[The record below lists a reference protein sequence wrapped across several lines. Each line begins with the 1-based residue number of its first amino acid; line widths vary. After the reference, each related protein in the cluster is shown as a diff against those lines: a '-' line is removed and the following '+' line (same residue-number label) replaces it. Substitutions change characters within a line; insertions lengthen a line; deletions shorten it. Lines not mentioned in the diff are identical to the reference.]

1 MNGVI
6 ERTSTDMDC
15 ETVELFNQ
23 IKPLIEDGYS
33 ICRAVKTV
41 KNLTSVNT
49 NLGWYQRVRQYCID
63 EGYPADINR
72 KLGRPKKTR
81 GGK

>member
-6 ERTSTDMDC
+6 ERTSDDMDS
-15 ETVELFNQ
+15 ETIELFNE

-41 KNLTSVNT
+41 KGVTSVNT
-49 NLGWYQRVRQYCID
+49 KLTWYQKVKQYCID
-63 EGYPADINR
+63 NGYPADVNL
-72 KLGRPKKTR
+72 KYGRPRKVKH
-81 GGK
+81 

>member
-6 ERTSTDMDC
+6 ERTTRDVDN
-15 ETVELFNQ
+15 ETVELFHQ

-49 NLGWYQRVRQYCID
+49 GLSWYTRIREYTISQ
-63 EGYPADINR
+63 GYPADVNCMI
-72 KLGRPKKTR
+72 GRPRKVKR
-81 GGK
+81 K

>member
-6 ERTSTDMDC
+6 ERTTDDMDS
-15 ETVELFNQ
+15 ETVQLFNE
-23 IKPLIEDGYS
+23 IKPLIDNGYS

-49 NLGWYQRVRQYCID
+49 KLTWYQKVKQYCID
-63 EGYPADINR
+63 NGYPADVNKKI
-72 KLGRPKKTR
+72 GRPRKMR
-81 GGK
+81 GK

>member
-6 ERTSTDMDC
+6 ERTTDDIDS
-15 ETVELFNQ
+15 ETIELFNE
-23 IKPLIEDGYS
+23 IKPLIDNGYS

-49 NLGWYQRVRQYCID
+49 GLSWYKRIREYTISQ
-63 EGYPADINR
+63 GYPADVNCMI
-72 KLGRPKKTR
+72 GRPRKVKR
-81 GGK
+81 K

>member
-6 ERTSTDMDC
+6 ERTSTDVDN
-15 ETVELFNQ
+15 ETVELFHQ

-33 ICRAVKTV
+33 ICGAVKMV

-49 NLGWYQRVRQYCID
+49 GLSWYKRIREYTISQ
-63 EGYPADINR
+63 GYPADVNCMI
-72 KLGRPKKTR
+72 GRPRKVKR
-81 GGK
+81 K